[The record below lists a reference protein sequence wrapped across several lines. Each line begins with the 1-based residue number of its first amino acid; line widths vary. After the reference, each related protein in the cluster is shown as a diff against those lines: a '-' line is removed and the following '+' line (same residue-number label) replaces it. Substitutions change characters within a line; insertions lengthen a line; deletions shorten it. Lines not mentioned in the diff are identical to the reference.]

1 MTALVLSG
9 SFQETRRFAQQE
21 KLGHGIRHI
30 TSRETMTG
38 LRPNSIHILPSFYT
52 RRDRHALA
60 AELKHVQR
68 RVRHVKPIVY
78 DYDRETKAWTPK
90 QSPEVAADPVATE
103 HDDAALAGEATPTAI
118 SSLVVDAVVEKD
130 TSKDAVPG
138 QTALEEHIEDD
149 DVPEWM
155 R

>member
-38 LRPNSIHILPSFYT
+38 LRPNSIHILPSYFA
-52 RRDRHALA
+52 RRDVHALN

-90 QSPEVAADPVATE
+90 QESAPATQAASPPPEP
-103 HDDAALAGEATPTAI
+103 TPTAI
-118 SSLVVDAVVEKD
+118 SSLVVDAVIEKD
-130 TSKDAVPG
+130 TGKDAVPG